1 MSCILINISSLQT
14 GSIMTAQWPHCE
26 QIDDILLKE
35 SQYITDVTHEFRVR
49 IKKMMELQEKVS
61 I

>member
-1 MSCILINISSLQT
+1 
-14 GSIMTAQWPHCE
+14 MTAQWPHSE
-26 QIDDILLKE
+26 QVDDILLKE
-35 SQYITDVTHEFRVR
+35 SHYITDVTHEFRVR